1 MVHPE
6 GPLGASAAQRRG
18 PLTPPDPSSM
28 YRHLLIG
35 LAAASPLLVMGVT
48 RQSNLEQRLMTLEEF
63 TRHVPER
70 QDAQL
75 RTLASRVDGLP
86 EAAEVNGLQ
95 LKIRALEARLAEA
108 RRNLEDQREVL
119 DEVSQMAHKVR
130 RIDDIEQGMDSRW
143 AGFVRALDATT
154 VLVDETRAE
163 LGDVRSRLTDAPSA
177 PETEPGDLWTAT
189 VGPTVQLRG
198 SSTVGSGVLLQSR
211 PFDGDPDQYQTL
223 LLTSW
228 HVVRDIQAGFSSNV
242 HSIPVFV
249 RGVDGEKLEYTAS
262 VLGHDPEIDAALLI
276 MDTRHRFEIG
286 AMLPTRERLARTQV
300 FDDVVAVGCP
310 LGNDPLPTLGQLTDL
325 HHEVEG
331 NRIWMINAPTYIGNS
346 GGGVYG
352 GDSHELLGLLSKIYT
367 HGSIRPT
374 VIPHL
379 GLVTPLSV
387 IYDWL
392 DESGL
397 ATVTEGAGSAV
408 IVLE

>member
-1 MVHPE
+1 ME
-6 GPLGASAAQRRG
+6 ALRSQQTSAD
-18 PLTPPDPSSM
+18 TSS
-28 YRHLLIG
+28 
-35 LAAASPLLVMGVT
+35 
-48 RQSNLEQRLMTLEEF
+48 SNL
-63 TRHVPER
+63 
-70 QDAQL
+70 
-75 RTLASRVDGLP
+75 
-86 EAAEVNGLQ
+86 
-95 LKIRALEARLAEA
+95 
-108 RRNLEDQREVL
+108 
-119 DEVSQMAHKVR
+119 
-130 RIDDIEQGMDSRW
+130 W
-143 AGFVRALDATT
+143 
-154 VLVDETRAE
+154 DETM
-163 LGDVRSRLTDAPSA
+163 
-177 PETEPGDLWTAT
+177 
-189 VGPTVQLRG
+189 GPVVQLAG
-198 SSTVGSGVLLQSR
+198 SSTVGSGILLPSR
-211 PFDGDPDQYQTL
+211 PLAEGGHETL